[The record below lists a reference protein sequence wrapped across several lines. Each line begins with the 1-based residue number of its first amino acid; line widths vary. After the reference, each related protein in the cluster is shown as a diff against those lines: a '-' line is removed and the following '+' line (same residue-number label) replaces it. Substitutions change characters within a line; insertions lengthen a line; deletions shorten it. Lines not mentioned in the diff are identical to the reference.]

1 MSAHWQQL
9 AERRG
14 ALIERSRQLR
24 LELAAEAVPLAQRLG
39 VVDRIFGVGRWEFAR
54 MLVSAAAVLLVFGRT
69 RRLLR
74 IAVRVLAWYPVV
86 RPFVARLWQRRAAA
100 G

>member
-1 MSAHWQQL
+1 MSGHYQL
-9 AERRG
+9 LVERRG

-24 LELAAEAVPLAQRLG
+24 LELAADAVPLAQRLRF
-39 VVDRIFGVGRWEFAR
+39 VDRVFGVGRWEFAR
-54 MLVSAAAVLLVFGRT
+54 MLVSAAAVLLVFGRV

-86 RPFVARLWQRRAAA
+86 RPLVARLWQRRAAA
-100 G
+100 P